1 MALSDIFKSKAT
13 RQAEHAALV
22 EAIKQ
27 SVEKEAE
34 ELAAEQQE
42 IRKGIEARILQEK
55 LDSKTPWFEP
65 IIGGEEATFLNE
77 RYRWNDAF
85 IKDLIRKGHSGETD
99 IEVFQNYLDSQEQT
113 ANQKI
118 IDAERDAKR
127 ASSDPW
133 VEVIGENITDD
144 GRIELRLDWNPAFIH
159 YLRKS
164 GFRGANDDVLVQA
177 WLISLDRNLD
187 DPAQFQ

>member
-13 RQAEHAALV
+13 REAEHKALV
-22 EAIKQ
+22 EAIKRN
-27 SVEKEAE
+27 VEE
-34 ELAAEQQE
+34 AAEAALAEQKR
-42 IRKGIEARILQEK
+42 IREEVEAKILQEK

-65 IIGGEEATFLNE
+65 IPGGEEATFLNE

-99 IEVFQNYLDSQEQT
+99 IEVFQNYLDSQEAA

-118 IDAERDAKR
+118 LDAERDAKR
-127 ASSDPW
+127 ASSEPW

-144 GRIELRLDWNPAFIH
+144 GRIELRLDWNAAFIH